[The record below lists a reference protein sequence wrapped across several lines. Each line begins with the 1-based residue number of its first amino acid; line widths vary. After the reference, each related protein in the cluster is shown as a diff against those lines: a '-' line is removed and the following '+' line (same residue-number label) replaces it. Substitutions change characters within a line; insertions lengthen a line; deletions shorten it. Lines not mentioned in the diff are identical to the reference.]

1 MKDARDLRYQLEDI
15 DCRGYPAYKGLR
27 GCYRF
32 EAYELC
38 VNHVQGDPFAA
49 PSDVSVYLTHDSAGW
64 PAGLYDTPWRARAF
78 SDFLVR
84 RFGRA
89 AARYSF
95 KVSGSGKS
103 GALYTSRPGP
113 EVLERSACMLGKE
126 GFELCFKV
134 GFPAHGRS
142 VDASALKRILFDFV
156 PRMVDE
162 ALVCDAG
169 GLKLA
174 QAACDLADDQH
185 FMRSE
190 LERLGLVAF
199 VADGSILPR

>member
-103 GALYTSRPGP
+103 GAL
-113 EVLERSACMLGKE
+113 
-126 GFELCFKV
+126 
-134 GFPAHGRS
+134 
-142 VDASALKRILFDFV
+142 
-156 PRMVDE
+156 
-162 ALVCDAG
+162 
-169 GLKLA
+169 
-174 QAACDLADDQH
+174 
-185 FMRSE
+185 
-190 LERLGLVAF
+190 
-199 VADGSILPR
+199 